1 MSDFINS
8 HKEEFNKALLFLEKE
23 IGNLRIGRSSPAL
36 VENVPVEAYGVLTPL
51 VHLAGIASSDP
62 KTLTIQPWDKSLVK
76 EIAKAILTADL
87 GVNPVVKEGLVIIN
101 IPALTEETR
110 KEAVKKL
117 HQKLE
122 EAKVSLRAI
131 REKIR
136 GKTMEQEKNKEI
148 SEDEKYK
155 NLEELDNLIKGY
167 NEKIKALGD
176 KKEED
181 IMKI

>member
-8 HKEEFNKALLFLEKE
+8 HKEEFNKVLLFLEKE
-23 IGNLRIGRSSPAL
+23 IGNLRIGRSSPSL
-36 VENVPVEAYGVLTPL
+36 VENVQVDAYGVLTPMI
-51 VHLAGIASSDP
+51 HLAGIVSTDP

-76 EIAKAILTADL
+76 EIEKAILKADL
-87 GVNPVVKEGLVIIN
+87 GFNPLVKEGVVIIN

-110 KEAVKKL
+110 KEVVKKL

-136 GKTMEQEKNKEI
+136 EKTMEQEKSKQI
-148 SEDEKYK
+148 SEDEKFK
-155 NLEELDNLIKGY
+155 NLEELDKVVKDF
-167 NEKIKALGD
+167 NEKIKAMGD